1 MHDLHFK
8 PLTKEE
14 RKKNEYLEKI
24 NHAPYF
30 RIFMIIAVMFLLFT
44 TAVLMG
50 VF

>member
-1 MHDLHFK
+1 MHDSHFK
-8 PLTKEE
+8 PLTEKD

-30 RIFMIIAVMFLLFT
+30 LIFMIIGVMFLLFT

>member
-1 MHDLHFK
+1 MHDMHFK
-8 PLTKEE
+8 PLTDKD
-14 RKKNEYLEKI
+14 RKRNQYLEQI

-30 RIFMIIAVMFLLFT
+30 GIFMVIMVLFLLFT